1 MIAAYYKRLTS
12 PDQVFYLFPAFSRF
26 VSHHLGSLHFLSQ
39 EVRRAA
45 AKEWCLWEMGTSKLI
60 PDSAYID
67 KVNQICRLPPNF
79 QFLARMLR
87 NGTKTARPPIIWI
100 TEQPL
105 N

>member
-12 PDQVFYLFPAFSRF
+12 PDQVFYLVPAFSHF
-26 VSHHLGSLHFLSQ
+26 VSHHLVSLHFLSQ

-67 KVNQICRLPPNF
+67 KVHKI
-79 QFLARMLR
+79 A
-87 NGTKTARPPIIWI
+87 TKLLEFAIPC
-100 TEQPL
+100 
-105 N
+105 

>member
-12 PDQVFYLFPAFSRF
+12 PDQVFDLVPAFSRF
-26 VSHHLGSLHFLSQ
+26 VSHHLVSHFLSLSQ

-67 KVNQICRLPPNF
+67 KVHKI
-79 QFLARMLR
+79 A
-87 NGTKTARPPIIWI
+87 TKLLEFAIPC
-100 TEQPL
+100 
-105 N
+105 